1 MIYAPS
7 HLQVPLYQ
15 RWLPEGRRAAGQLRP
30 LHGHPGRRPARPA
43 GYGETARHPKAAGD
57 GGAAPPGLPPLP
69 WAVRVRGLRGL
80 PYQSQCL
87 GVHHP
92 GAAFITQALEDN
104 YDQAAQKENYISYIA
119 SRPRAQRTGTHALFT
134 DSDDPLV
141 LSQVADAV
149 ARHPGNVWLPILSL
163 RREDAARLGYDDAE
177 SWKTLLC
184 SYAMEMAQAMKIP
197 WDQFRWYAAFHDEGH
212 HPHVHMVCY
221 SADGKS
227 GYLTRDGIAQI
238 KSGLAQCIFRQEL
251 YEIYERQTQRRDDL
265 IRESDEVMRQLIGQ
279 MRTGTLENEKIEQ
292 LLEHLAG
299 KLLRQEAVRPPEGAP
314 ESGGG

>member
-1 MIYAPS
+1 MPRLIFKYPY
-7 HLQVPLYQ
+7 L
-15 RWLPEGRRAAGQLRP
+15 
-30 LHGHPGRRPARPA
+30 
-43 GYGETARHPKAAGD
+43 K
-57 GGAAPPGLPPLP
+57 GGSPRV
-69 WAVRVRGLRGL
+69 AVRLGNYVRYMAIREGAQHVPQDTGKLPATKRQQELVERLLRDFPLSRGLFEYEDYAFSPTRANA
-80 PYQSQCL
+80 S
-87 GVHHP
+87 
-92 GAAFITQALEDN
+92 AFITQALEDN
-104 YDQAAQKENYISYIA
+104 YDQAAKKENYISYIA

-184 SYAMEMAQAMKIP
+184 SYAIEMAQAMKIP